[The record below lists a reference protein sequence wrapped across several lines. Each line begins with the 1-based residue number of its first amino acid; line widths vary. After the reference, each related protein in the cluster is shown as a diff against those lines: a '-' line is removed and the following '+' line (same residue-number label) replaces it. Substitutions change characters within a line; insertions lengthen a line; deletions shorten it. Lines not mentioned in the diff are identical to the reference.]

1 MLLKRVTDLEP
12 GMIAGTDLYD
22 CAGNRILHSG
32 GSIQKSH
39 CEDLVQLGV
48 EEIYVRGIDEED
60 AGDNIFSGGLY
71 RDTHSVFTEISHSIT
86 SHACEESLD
95 SSLEKI
101 EKGVGKLVDFLK
113 ANDGIIISYLP
124 FSPSREHLSYHCVNV
139 CLYSLLA
146 GVELGFEREKLLGMG
161 VGALLHDIG
170 LLLLERELHPRE
182 DEFSRRDILEH
193 SWRGY
198 ELLKRHFRMRLES
211 LYVILQHHERFDGS
225 GYPQGLKGAEI
236 PDVCRVVA
244 IADCYDALTTN
255 RIYRPRIMPS
265 EAVQF
270 IRNSAADGFDQV
282 MAAALFRRLCLYP
295 VGLHV
300 ALNNGKSG
308 YVVAGKAGHPSRPVV
323 RVQENGST
331 VDYDL
336 SREYA
341 LFIERAEV
349 GRE

>member
-1 MLLKRVTDLEP
+1 MHLKRVTDIEP

-22 CAGNRILHSG
+22 CAGDCILHSG

-39 CEDLVQLGV
+39 CEVLAQLGV
-48 EEIYVRGIDEED
+48 EEIYIRGIDEED
-60 AGDNIFSGGLY
+60 AGDNIFSGVLY
-71 RDTHSVFTEISHSIT
+71 REAHSAFTEFSHSIT
-86 SHACEESLD
+86 SHAGGERLESSLD
-95 SSLEKI
+95 QI
-101 EKGVGKLVDFLK
+101 EKLVEKLVDFLK

-124 FSPSREHLSYHCVNV
+124 FSPSREHLSYHCINV
-139 CLYSLLA
+139 CIYSLLA

-182 DEFSRRDILEH
+182 DEFSRRDIMEH

-198 ELLKRHFRMRLES
+198 ELLKRDSRMRLES

-225 GYPQGLKGAEI
+225 GYPQGLKGGDI
-236 PDVCRVVA
+236 PDICRVVA

-255 RIYRPRIMPS
+255 RTYRPRIMPS

-282 MAAALFRRLCLYP
+282 MAAALFSRLCLYP

-308 YVVAGKAGHPSRPVV
+308 YVVAGRTGAPSRPVV
-323 RVQENGST
+323 RIQEYGRT
-331 VDYDL
+331 TDYDL